1 MDNKKQLMLPPDFK
15 RIVLDR
21 VNIIDLIGQEISI
34 KKSGSTYSC
43 LCPFHNDKNPSMH
56 IWEDSQRYKCFSC
69 GAGGDAITFAIEFY
83 KLSFLE
89 ALKELASKYSIPIPE
104 GQREVEKSFQNE
116 IFKVNATA
124 MAIFHNRFNTLP
136 NAGFGYMHGRGFS
149 SEILKEFNIGF
160 SLVGDPEFNNFCKSE
175 NKEVL
180 VLADLVKEKEN
191 GTQPTFFN
199 RVMFPIEDE
208 RGRVLGFG
216 GRTLNPN
223 DKAFKYLNT
232 SETQVFHKRKLLF
245 GIKQAVEEI
254 KQKKHV
260 IITEGYTDVM
270 MMHQHGYKNAV
281 AVLGTALT
289 ADHLRLVKR
298 FCKEA
303 VLLLDGDDAGRN
315 AMMRSMET
323 FLSEDFLVSIAL
335 LPNGQDPFDALQSD
349 KGIHFQESLNARISV
364 TEFLLIELRK
374 KYNLSTIE
382 GKLEASAELVKLFSV
397 VQNPIKLSSLI
408 SEFSEKLGVDELS
421 LRSNFSLL
429 QEKKHKLNKIRNSNV
444 LAPTPERTE
453 FIAERFGTAIER
465 LMLMLALKDENLLND
480 LIGLGIED
488 YLIDQNIKKIF
499 SLLISSE
506 PNTNLDDIFKLELL
520 EDEYHLVNHLRYS
533 STNIKTILL
542 NEEFNRLKDLNKE
555 DKKKKMSKEIKIAVE
570 SKNQEKVNE
579 LLIELNNLK

>member
-1 MDNKKQLMLPPDFK
+1 MLPPDFK
-15 RIVLDR
+15 QTVLDR

-34 KKSGSTYSC
+34 KKTGTTYSC
-43 LCPFHNDKNPSMH
+43 LCPFHSDKNPSMH
-56 IWEDSQRYKCFSC
+56 IWEDSQRYKCFAC

-83 KLSFLE
+83 KLSFLD
-89 ALKELASKYSIPIPE
+89 ALKELAIKYSIPIPE
-104 GQREVEKSFQNE
+104 GQKGVEKSFQNE
-116 IFKVNATA
+116 IYKANATA
-124 MAIFHNRFNTLP
+124 MAIFCKCFNTLP
-136 NAGFGYMHGRGFS
+136 NAGFGYMYERGFS
-149 SEILKEFNIGF
+149 SDILKEFNIGY
-160 SLVGDPEFNNFCKSE
+160 SQSGDPEFNNFYKTG
-175 NKEVL
+175 NKEIL
-180 VLADLVKEKEN
+180 ILADLVKNKES
-191 GTQPTFFN
+191 GIYPTFSN
-199 RVMFPIEDE
+199 RVMFPIEDD

-232 SETQVFHKRKLLF
+232 SETEVFHKRKLLF

-254 KQKKHV
+254 KKKKHV

-303 VLLLDGDDAGRN
+303 ILLLDGDTAGRN

-335 LPNGQDPFDALQSD
+335 LPDGQDPFDALQSK
-349 KGIHFQESLNARISV
+349 KGLLFQECLDSRISV
-364 TEFLLIELRK
+364 TEFLLTEMRS
-374 KYNLSTIE
+374 KYKLDSIE
-382 GKLEASAELVKLFSV
+382 GKLEASAELVRLFSV

-408 SEFSEKLGVDELS
+408 SEFSEKLNVDELA
-421 LRSNFSLL
+421 LRSNFALL

-444 LAPTPERTE
+444 IAPAPERTE
-453 FIAERFGTAIER
+453 FIAEKFGSAIER
-465 LMLMLALKDENLLND
+465 LMLMLSLKEDSLLND

-499 SLLISSE
+499 SLLISSDPGSKIE
-506 PNTNLDDIFKLELL
+506 DIFKLELT

-533 STNIKTILL
+533 SVNIKSIQL
-542 NEEFNRLKDLNKE
+542 NEEFKRLMDYHKE

-570 SKNQEKVNE
+570 SKNKEKVNE

>member
-1 MDNKKQLMLPPDFK
+1 MLPPDFK
-15 RIVLDR
+15 NIILDR
-21 VNIIDLIGQEISI
+21 VNIVDLIGQEISI
-34 KKSGSTYSC
+34 KKSGTTYSC
-43 LCPFHNDKNPSMH
+43 LCPFHSDKNPSMH

-69 GAGGDAITFAIEFY
+69 GAGGDVITFTIEFY

-89 ALKELASKYSIPIPE
+89 ALKELANKYSIPIPE
-104 GQREVEKSFQNE
+104 GRGGVEKSYQNE
-116 IFKVNATA
+116 IFKVNAMA
-124 MAIFHNRFNTLP
+124 MSLYSNCFHHAQ
-136 NAGFGYMHGRGFS
+136 NAGYEYMHGRGFTD
-149 SEILKEFNIGF
+149 EILNEFNVGF
-160 SLVGDPEFNNFCKSE
+160 SLSGDSAFNSFCKTE

-180 VLADLVKEKEN
+180 VLAGLIKEKET
-191 GTQPTFFN
+191 GVLPTFYN

-232 SETQVFHKRKLLF
+232 SETEVFHKRKLLF

-254 KQKKHV
+254 KKKKLV

-303 VLLLDGDDAGRN
+303 VLLLDGDEAGRN

-349 KGIHFQESLNARISV
+349 KGLHFQESLDARIGV
-364 TEFLLIELRK
+364 TEFLLMELRK
-374 KYNLSTIE
+374 KYNLASIE
-382 GKLEASAELVKLFSV
+382 GKMDAYAELVKLFSV
-397 VQNPIKLSSLI
+397 IQNPIKLSSLI
-408 SEFSEKLGVDELS
+408 SEFSEKLGVDEVAF
-421 LRSNFSLL
+421 RKNFESL

-444 LAPTPERTE
+444 IAPLPENID
-453 FIAERFGTAIER
+453 FMAEKYGAGIER
-465 LMLMLALKDENLLND
+465 LMLMLALKEENLLND
-480 LIGLGIED
+480 LIGLGVAE
-488 YLIDQNIKKIF
+488 YLIDENIKKIF
-499 SLLISSE
+499 NVLIASE
-506 PNTNLDDIFKLELL
+506 PGCNLDELFKLELT
-520 EDEYHLVNHLRYS
+520 EYEHHLVNHLRYS
-533 STNIKTILL
+533 SVNIKSISL
-542 NEEFNRLKDLNKE
+542 NVEFDRLKSHKRDE
-555 DKKKKMSKEIKIAVE
+555 QKKRISKEIKKAEE
-570 SKNQEKVNE
+570 SNNKEKKTE
-579 LLIELNNLK
+579 LLIELASLK